1 MRLAFSY
8 RVVYTFN
15 VLNHVK
21 QDDKL
26 NMQSLARTPI
36 TTLKGVGAKVA
47 EKLEKIGLRTVQDV
61 LFHLPSR
68 YEDRTQVYAVDSCRP
83 FTHVSIQGEVKSADI
98 QYGKKRMLVVKVS
111 DGTGT
116 ITLRFFHF
124 GAVQR
129 TMLSPGNQVRCFGE
143 IRTGKWGLEMMHP
156 EFALIEEDAGP
167 DSPTL
172 TPVYPTTEGVKQL
185 TLRNLTEQALAL
197 LDKGA
202 VADLL
207 PEGMYA
213 QQVSLKD
220 ALHLVHR
227 PPPDAGLVLLEEGK
241 HPSQHRLILEELL
254 AHHLSV
260 LKVRQVSDQ
269 QPGIAIAVDDR
280 LIQQLLAGLP
290 FEPTGAQARVTA
302 DIQQDMQR
310 GQPMMRL
317 VQGDVG
323 SGKTLVAAF
332 AALSAIGAG
341 YQVALMAPTELL
353 AEQHANNFRQ
363 WLSPLGI
370 EVGWLAGKLKGKVR
384 EQVLAR
390 LANGDIQMLVGTHA
404 IFQPNVTYQQLALV
418 IVDEQHRF
426 GVHQRLA
433 LREKGEAQG
442 RFPHQLIM
450 TATPIPRTL
459 AMTAYADLD
468 TSVIDELPPGRTPVT
483 TVVVPDT
490 RREDVIG
497 RVHEA
502 CKNGRQAYW
511 VCTLI
516 DESEVLQCQAA
527 EDAAITLKT
536 ALPDLRVGL
545 VHGRLK
551 PAEKAEVMAQFKEGE
566 LDLLVATT
574 VIEVGVDV
582 PNASIM
588 IIENPERLGLA
599 QLHQLRGRV
608 GRGAVESQCVLLY
621 QSPLSKT
628 ATQRLGVLRESSDGF
643 YIAQRD
649 LEIRGPGEL
658 MGTRQTGIAELRIA
672 DLVRDAALIPQ
683 VQDIAE
689 RLWREYPS
697 HAQAIINR
705 WIGDKEQY
713 GHA

>member
-1 MRLAFSY
+1 MRAEE
-8 RVVYTFN
+8 
-15 VLNHVK
+15 
-21 QDDKL
+21 
-26 NMQSLARTPI
+26 SLATLPI
-36 TTLKGVGAKVA
+36 TQLKGVGAKVA
-47 EKLEKIGLRTVQDV
+47 EKLAKIGLNTVQDV

-68 YEDRTQVYAVDSCRP
+68 YEDRTRIYTIGDCRP
-83 FTHVSIQGEVKSADI
+83 FTHVSILGEVMSADI
-98 QYGKKRMLVVKVS
+98 QYGKKRMLVVKLS

-124 GAVQR
+124 GTLQR
-129 TMLSPGNQVRCFGE
+129 NMMTPGNELRCFGE

-156 EFALIEEDAGP
+156 EFKLIEADTEELEE
-167 DSPTL
+167 TL

-185 TLRNLTEQALAL
+185 TLRNLTEQALAM

-202 VADLL
+202 LNDLL
-207 PEGMYA
+207 PDGMYS
-213 QQVSLKD
+213 QQVSLAD
-220 ALHLVHR
+220 ALKLVHR
-227 PPPDAGLVLLEEGK
+227 PPPSVAVEQLEDGK
-241 HPSQHRLILEELL
+241 HPAQMRLILEELL
-254 AHHLSV
+254 AQHLSV
-260 LKVRQVSDQ
+260 LKIRQQSDA
-269 QPGIAIAVDDR
+269 QPGIAIDVDNG
-280 LIQQLLAGLP
+280 LIDKLLGNLP
-290 FEPTGAQARVTA
+290 FSPTGAQQRVVA
-302 DIQQDMQR
+302 DIQQDMRQPR
-310 GQPMMRL
+310 PMMRL

-323 SGKTLVAAF
+323 SGKTLVAAL

-353 AEQHANNFRQ
+353 AEQHANNFSQ
-363 WLSPLGI
+363 WLEPLGI
-370 EVGWLAGKLKGKVR
+370 QVGWLAGKLKGKTR
-384 EQVLAR
+384 EQVLEN
-390 LANGDIQMLVGTHA
+390 LANGTIQMLVGTHA
-404 IFQPNVTYQQLALV
+404 IFQEQVTYSQLALV

-468 TSVIDELPPGRTPVT
+468 TSVIDELPPGRTPVK
-483 TVVVPDT
+483 TVALPDT
-490 RREDVIG
+490 RRGDVIE
-497 RVHEA
+497 RVREA
-502 CKNGRQAYW
+502 CGEQGRQAYW

-527 EDAAITLKT
+527 EDTAVILKT
-536 ALPDLRVGL
+536 ALPDLNVGL

-551 PAEKAEVMAQFKEGE
+551 AAEKLAVMDAFKAGE

-582 PNASIM
+582 PNASLM

-608 GRGAVESQCVLLY
+608 GRGAVESHCVLMY

-628 ATQRLGVLRESSDGF
+628 ATKRLAVLRESNDGF

-658 MGTRQTGIAELRIA
+658 MGTRQTGMAELKIA
-672 DLVRDAALIPQ
+672 DLVRDAQLIPQ
-683 VQDIAE
+683 VQHIAVK
-689 RLWREYPS
+689 LWQEYPS

-705 WIGDKEQY
+705 WIGHKEQY

>member
-1 MRLAFSY
+1 
-8 RVVYTFN
+8 
-15 VLNHVK
+15 
-21 QDDKL
+21 
-26 NMQSLARTPI
+26 MQSLARTPI

>member
-1 MRLAFSY
+1 M
-8 RVVYTFN
+8 
-15 VLNHVK
+15 
-21 QDDKL
+21 

-68 YEDRTQVYAVDSCRP
+68 YEDRTQVYAVDNCRP

-156 EFALIEEDAGP
+156 EFALIEEDAEP

-213 QQVSLKD
+213 QQVSLND

-269 QPGIAIAVDDR
+269 QPGIAISVDDR
-280 LIQQLLAGLP
+280 LIEQLLAGLP
-290 FEPTGAQARVTA
+290 FKPTGAQARVTA

-370 EVGWLAGKLKGKVR
+370 EVGWLAGKLKGKAR
-384 EQVLAR
+384 EQVLER
-390 LANGDIQMLVGTHA
+390 LENGDIQMLVGTHA

-490 RREDVIG
+490 RRDDVIG

-527 EDAAITLKT
+527 EDAAVTLKT

>member
-1 MRLAFSY
+1 
-8 RVVYTFN
+8 
-15 VLNHVK
+15 
-21 QDDKL
+21 
-26 NMQSLARTPI
+26 MQSLAATPI
-36 TTLKGVGAKVA
+36 TALKGVGSKVA
-47 EKLEKIGLRTVQDV
+47 EKLNKLGLFTVQDV
-61 LFHLPSR
+61 LFHLPHR
-68 YEDRTQVYAVDSCRP
+68 YEDRTRIYAVAECRP

-98 QYGKKRMLVVKVS
+98 QYGKKRMFVVKIS
-111 DGTGT
+111 DGSGT

-129 TMLSPGNQVRCFGE
+129 SMMTPGNTVRCFGE
-143 IRTGKWGLEMMHP
+143 IRTGKFGLEMMHP
-156 EFALIEEDAGP
+156 EFSLVDKDAELEELA
-167 DSPTL
+167 L

-185 TLRNLTEQALAL
+185 TLRSLTDQALQML
-197 LDKGA
+197 QDGGL
-202 VADLL
+202 ADLL
-207 PEGMYA
+207 PEGLYDE
-213 QQVSLKD
+213 QISLIE
-220 ALHLVHR
+220 ALMLVHR
-227 PPPDAGLVLLEEGK
+227 PPADTDLTDIEEGQ
-241 HPSQHRLILEELL
+241 HPAQYRLILEELL
-254 AHHLSV
+254 SHHLSV
-260 LKVRQVSDQ
+260 LKVRKQSDA
-269 QPGIAIAVDDR
+269 QPGIAIAVDQS
-280 LIQQLLAGLP
+280 LIDKMLAQLP
-290 FEPTGAQARVTA
+290 FSPTGAQQRVVT
-302 DIQQDMQR
+302 DIQQDMVNPR
-310 GQPMMRL
+310 PMMRL

-323 SGKTLVAAF
+323 SGKTLVAAL

-353 AEQHANNFRQ
+353 AEQHANNFRG
-363 WLSPLGI
+363 WLEPLGI
-370 EVGWLAGKLKGKVR
+370 EVGWLAGKLKGKAR
-384 EQVLAR
+384 DEVLSR
-390 LANGDIQMLVGTHA
+390 LENGDIQMLVGTHA
-404 IFQPNVTYQQLALV
+404 IFQEQVTYQNLALV

-433 LREKGEAQG
+433 LREKGEQQG

-483 TVVVPDT
+483 TVVLPDT
-490 RREDVIG
+490 RRADVIE
-497 RVHEA
+497 RVRTA
-502 CKNGRQAYW
+502 CKENGRQAYW

-527 EDAAITLKT
+527 EDAAVTLRT
-536 ALPDLRVGL
+536 ALPDLKVGL

-551 PAEKAEVMAQFKEGE
+551 AAEKAHVMVDFKAGD

-608 GRGAVESQCVLLY
+608 GRGAVESQCVLMY

-628 ATQRLGVLRESSDGF
+628 ATQRLGVLRESNDGF
-643 YIAQRD
+643 YIAQKD
-649 LEIRGPGEL
+649 LEIRGPGEF
-658 MGTRQTGIAELRIA
+658 MGTRQTGMAELKIA
-672 DLVRDAALIPQ
+672 DLMRDAYLIPQ
-683 VQDIAE
+683 VQDIANT
-689 RLWREYPS
+689 LWSSYPS

-705 WIGDKEQY
+705 WIGHKEQY